1 MPCACEK
8 NITPVII
15 KRPIQDNNQL
25 YNEQISVLK
34 EKLKTVPTHIKTNP
48 RFQRQLISLLR

>member
-8 NITPVII
+8 NITPII
-15 KRPIQDNNQL
+15 VKKPKIDPNKL

-34 EKLKTVPTHIKTNP
+34 EKLKKVPNHIKNNP
-48 RFQRQLISLLR
+48 HFQRQLILLLR

>member
-15 KRPIQDNNQL
+15 KRPVQDNNQL
-25 YNEQISVLK
+25 YNNQIAVLK
-34 EKLKTVPTHIKTNP
+34 EKLKTVPTHIKNNP